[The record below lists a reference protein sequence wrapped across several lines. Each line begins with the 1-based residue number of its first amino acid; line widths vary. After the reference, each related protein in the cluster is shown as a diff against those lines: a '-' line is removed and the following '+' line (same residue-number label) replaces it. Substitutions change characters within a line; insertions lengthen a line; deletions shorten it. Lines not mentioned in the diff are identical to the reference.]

1 MANFQTA
8 LQKQEEYQQSEYDAK
23 LKYEKKIVSRLK
35 TNCKPY
41 FNYLK
46 SKCKLRKTVGNLRG
60 PLGKLSQNPQETA
73 DILANFFQSVFTEEQ
88 FGPLTEECYSSK
100 VDIDSVMEDL
110 HILPC
115 DVKKVLL
122 ELDINKSMGPDNV
135 HPKLIKYLGSNDNF
149 VECITLLFNTCIK
162 EESIPNIWKRATV
175 IPLHK
180 KGSVHLPDNY
190 RPVSLTC
197 ILCKVYEKFI
207 RKHLLR
213 YLADLISVKQHGF
226 VRGKS
231 CLSNL
236 LETLDEVNE
245 ILAEAG
251 CVDGLY
257 FDFAEAFNSVFHHRL
272 LVKLEAMGVN
282 IHFRNIISDFLSNRT
297 MKVSVGDA
305 KSEEKAVLSGVPQG
319 SVLGP
324 LLFLVFINDLPDDLK
339 QIVKLFAD
347 DLKMTVNP
355 RDLADIQLDLN
366 KLYLWENKWL
376 LKFNVSKCFVLHIGK
391 SNPRNAY
398 DFSKSVLKSI
408 DKEKDLGVFFN
419 KRLDFSDAK

>member
-1 MANFQTA
+1 
-8 LQKQEEYQQSEYDAK
+8 
-23 LKYEKKIVSRLK
+23 
-35 TNCKPY
+35 
-41 FNYLK
+41 
-46 SKCKLRKTVGNLRG
+46 
-60 PLGKLSQNPQETA
+60 
-73 DILANFFQSVFTEEQ
+73 
-88 FGPLTEECYSSK
+88 
-100 VDIDSVMEDL
+100 MEDL

-135 HPKLIKYLGSNDNF
+135 HPKLLKYLGSNDNF

-213 YLADLISVKQHGF
+213 YLADLISIKQHGF
-226 VRGKS
+226 VKGKS

-251 CVDGLY
+251 CVDILY
-257 FDFAEAFNSVFHHRL
+257 FDFAKAFDSVSYHRL

-282 IHFRNIISDFLSNRT
+282 IHFRNIISDFLVIER
-297 MKVSVGDA
+297 
-305 KSEEKAVLSGVPQG
+305 
-319 SVLGP
+319 
-324 LLFLVFINDLPDDLK
+324 
-339 QIVKLFAD
+339 
-347 DLKMTVNP
+347 
-355 RDLADIQLDLN
+355 
-366 KLYLWENKWL
+366 
-376 LKFNVSKCFVLHIGK
+376 
-391 SNPRNAY
+391 
-398 DFSKSVLKSI
+398 
-408 DKEKDLGVFFN
+408 
-419 KRLDFSDAK
+419 